1 MAGLL
6 IYGATYLVVKAVD
19 TVKTRR
25 SPVVPT
31 PPLSDPA
38 TYHYG
43 GDSNLGTS
51 LLVTEV
57 ESVPRQ
63 RGTKREMKQRP
74 FTERQLKAGLTCR
87 RVIYDRH
94 AELYRSWKYRDD
106 MLLSKQNGLEYAI
119 AHGWDVCWAGRTSEF
134 STVRRARSES
144 RFVVDQLALAI
155 AWCRSQQVPK
165 TSLVSTLEPRS
176 KIRRQTRSAHSSC
189 PPSLLELP
197 WPIPEPPGEREYGSV
212 IERAPRFTRE
222 GPEALPLYSPAVD
235 QERGERRLEFTPIA
249 EGERWRA

>member
-38 TYHYG
+38 AYHYG
-43 GDSNLGTS
+43 GDSDLGVS
-51 LLVTEV
+51 LFVTEI
-57 ESVPRQ
+57 ESVPHQ
-63 RGTKREMKQRP
+63 RGTRREMKRRP
-74 FTERQLKAGLTCR
+74 FNERQLK
-87 RVIYDRH
+87 
-94 AELYRSWKYRDD
+94 ELYRSWKYRDD
-106 MLLSKQNGLEYAI
+106 MLLSKQKGLEYAI

-165 TSLVSTLEPRS
+165 TSLVSTFEPRS
-176 KIRRQTRSAHSSC
+176 KIRRQTRTVHSSC

-197 WPIPEPPGEREYGSV
+197 WPIPEPPGEREYGLV
-212 IERAPRFTRE
+212 IERAPRFTKE
-222 GPEALPLYSPAVD
+222 GPEALPLYSPAVN
-235 QERGERRLEFTPIA
+235 QERGERRLEFTPLV